1 MNVQVIIHFIPLVV
15 VAARLLHNKKFL
27 GHQYHGFE
35 IQYSERNPG
44 ARAIG
49 RSNSTLWFETAQA
62 RAEYLLYARGDSG
75 PCRVAGLI
83 VCSDGSYGGKHQGW
97 HGVYGTPQACT
108 LLVLSC
114 TVHVF
119 GLYSACIL

>member
-15 VAARLLHNKKFL
+15 VAARLLRNKKFL

-49 RSNSTLWFETAQA
+49 RSNSTLWFETAQLPRHELNTCFMHVGTA
-62 RAEYLLYARGDSG
+62 DRAEWQ
-75 PCRVAGLI
+75 V
-83 VCSDGSYGGKHQGW
+83 
-97 HGVYGTPQACT
+97 
-108 LLVLSC
+108 
-114 TVHVF
+114 
-119 GLYSACIL
+119 